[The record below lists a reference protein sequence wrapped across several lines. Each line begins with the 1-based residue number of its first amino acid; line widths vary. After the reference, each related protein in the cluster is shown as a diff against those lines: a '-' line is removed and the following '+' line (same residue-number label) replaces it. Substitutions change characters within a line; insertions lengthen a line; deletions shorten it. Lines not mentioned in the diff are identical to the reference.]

1 MKLNKLWLLS
11 GLFIFSSL
19 IISVAFNLLLFNRAK
34 QYYLELNQTRLDPIG
49 LNKYPISPENS
60 LENNL
65 TRVVLFG
72 DSRAASWTSPDLE
85 TYQFINRGIG
95 SQTSIQTLERFNA
108 HIAPLKPDIIIIQV
122 GVNDL
127 KTIALFPHKKQAII
141 ENCKNNIQQIVE
153 QSQQL
158 NTRVILTTI
167 FPIGKVPLERQPFWS
182 DEIGEAINQVNTYLK
197 TLASENIIIL
207 DTFPILANNQNIV
220 LSEYQADELHL
231 NRQGYIALNQALT
244 QLLDKNLSYAL

>member
-127 KTIALFPHKKQAII
+127 KTIALFPHKKEVII